1 MRASL
6 SEYVTVCWAVL
17 DVPNIGETF
26 IRNVRL
32 YAMDI
37 KMFDTKPMKSVSGHY
52 KKADDEFWPEMNL
65 RRRGRSGK
73 KRREGSHSFSFTI
86 LQHLMSSYTINYLMG
101 ERRQEDKERVILLLM
116 NKALVWLVKLVKL
129 GSHGQTFEH
138 HRNHSMIAWLMELAS
153 LHIYIYM
160 IWYMIT
166 RIFMIM
172 IIWRTKRAGK
182 GENVTSQNS
191 SYFFQAVLISSSS

>member
-1 MRASL
+1 MKKCIYVCFHQKVSRPPTFKESL
-6 SEYVTVCWAVL
+6 ESLLWQYNTNINEYVTVCWAVL

-86 LQHLMSSYTINYLMG
+86 LQHLMSSYTINYLTG

-153 LHIYIYM
+153 LHIYIYIY
-160 IWYMIT
+160 IWYD
-166 RIFMIM
+166 
-172 IIWRTKRAGK
+172 IW
-182 GENVTSQNS
+182 
-191 SYFFQAVLISSSS
+191 

>member
-1 MRASL
+1 MTYNTNISFGQCPKENIFFYVRASL

-116 NKALVWLVKLVKL
+116 NKALV
-129 GSHGQTFEH
+129 
-138 HRNHSMIAWLMELAS
+138 
-153 LHIYIYM
+153 
-160 IWYMIT
+160 
-166 RIFMIM
+166 
-172 IIWRTKRAGK
+172 
-182 GENVTSQNS
+182 
-191 SYFFQAVLISSSS
+191 